1 MLNHYKVSG
10 CRELGKNTTFPEH
23 LVPAV
28 LVECFCF
35 GDKVVVE
42 GAGAAQQEVRQP
54 VFIVLH
60 TEYYYIILASCS
72 FFSFLFGGTAKASRV
87 VGKYKLLYRVDR

>member
-54 VFIVLH
+54 VLIVLQKPANLLAITNYF
-60 TEYYYIILASCS
+60 TEWTDKQVLR
-72 FFSFLFGGTAKASRV
+72 FLREF
-87 VGKYKLLYRVDR
+87 